1 MQLVESSDEERAERK
16 KDKESA
22 ERWKAGASAGTS
34 ERRFGSHG
42 ILKLRSS
49 SEHKESMILQAAAAT
64 EADRSEEDK
73 KTPEE
78 EGKNVAE
85 GGKTV
90 AEDKNGIS
98 PAPILTQKCPIKIPE
113 IIPNYWKCFLGR
125 ARMIS
130 FHIVGFQIPDFQIL
144 SFSDFETFLK
154 RAWAWA

>member
-49 SEHKESMILQAAAAT
+49 EHRA
-64 EADRSEEDK
+64 EADRSEADK
-73 KTPEE
+73 KIPEE